1 MEPTVLPTGLL
12 DGRISK
18 AQIGALEE
26 LTQTSH
32 FAGLAEHLQESEDR
46 WSAMVDHALPE

>member
-1 MEPTVLPTGLL
+1 MEPQVLSTRLL

-26 LTQTSH
+26 LTFSSH
-32 FAGLAEHLQESEDR
+32 FAGLADHLQESEER